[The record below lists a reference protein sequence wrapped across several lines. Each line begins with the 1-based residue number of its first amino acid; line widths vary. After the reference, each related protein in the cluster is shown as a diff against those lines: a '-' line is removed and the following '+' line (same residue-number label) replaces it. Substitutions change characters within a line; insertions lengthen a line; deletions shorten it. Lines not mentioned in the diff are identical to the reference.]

1 MTRTIAVASQKGGV
15 GKTSMVQNL
24 GLELAR
30 LGSRVLLVDFDPQSN
45 LTIGFGFDA
54 DAERLTVF
62 DALQDPSKAKETI
75 LEVRPKLDLIP
86 ASLDLAAA
94 ELTFVNAITDRHAK
108 LKNMLTQCDDYDIV
122 LIDCPPSLGF
132 FTVNGLSAA
141 TEVLIPLQCHVY
153 PFKALDQLLP
163 IVEEVQRVNPDLS
176 LGGIAL
182 TMWDPRNNLTQAVE
196 ENVRTRFGK
205 RVFKT
210 QIPINVRVAEAPLD
224 GLCVTE
230 LEASSKGAIAYA
242 ALARE
247 VNRAKVRR
255 TKQKAGVLA

>member
-1 MTRTIAVASQKGGV
+1 MRTIAVASQKGGV

-24 GLELAR
+24 GFEMAQ
-30 LGSRVLLVDFDPQSN
+30 LGHRVLLVDFDPQSN
-45 LTIGFGFDA
+45 LTIGFGVDPNS
-54 DAERLTVF
+54 DEHLNVF
-62 DALQDPSKAKETI
+62 DALQDPKKSKKAVVN
-75 LEVRPKLDLIP
+75 VRPNIDLLP

-94 ELTFVNAITDRHAK
+94 ELTFVNAYTDRHAK
-108 LKNMLTQCDDYDIV
+108 LRNVLDRLPDYDVV

-132 FTVNGLSAA
+132 FTVNGLAAA

-163 IVEEVQRVNPDLS
+163 IIEEVSKVNPGLE

-196 ENVRTRFGK
+196 ENVRSRFGK
-205 RVFKT
+205 LVFQT

-224 GLCVTE
+224 GQCVVE
-230 LEASSKGAIAYA
+230 MAPMSKGALAYA
-242 ALARE
+242 ALAQE
-247 VNRAKVRR
+247 VNHAQASRTQQKV
-255 TKQKAGVLA
+255 GVAA